1 MKFKYNPSEKKLWR
15 IKDDYLY
22 EVSEESRSIEHF
34 FRRGT
39 RISFQLGDNHWLILN
54 PNDEFNSQMTA
65 CYTKPL
71 KNGELTYYEKKITLG
86 FFKLETIFE
95 FTETDQVKKGTS

>member
-1 MKFKYNPSEKKLWR
+1 MKFKFNYLAKKLWR
-15 IKDDYLY
+15 IEGEYAY
-22 EVSEESRSIEHF
+22 EVNEESRSIEHF

-39 RISFQLGDNHWLILN
+39 RITFKLSDNHWLILN

-95 FTETDQVKKGTS
+95 FTEADRVKKETS